1 MGTAYSQCLLIGLLT
16 VTRTPQKVAEA
27 TPGGMVLGSV
37 SETQEGLGG
46 AWIIWQW
53 QDQGV

>member
-27 TPGGMVLGSV
+27 TPGGMALGSV
-37 SETQEGLGG
+37 SETQEDLGG